1 MKWLV
6 FFQGKNEI
14 KYLVLDDLD
23 KNKGVLNNIK
33 EFGRVLKKK
42 LKLLIVAKKL
52 DIEKILKKLGVSL
65 MMIYN

>member
-23 KNKGVLNNIK
+23 KNKGVLNNVK